1 MQYRTMGASGIV
13 VSELGFGAMNFGF
26 PGGPTQDEAV
36 AMVHRALDA
45 GVNLID
51 TADVYT
57 HGESER
63 IVGRALKNRRD
74 DVILATKFGL
84 PMGQGVNRS
93 GASARWIKRAVEDSL
108 RRLDTDYI
116 DLYQL
121 HRPDHRTS
129 LDETL
134 AALSDLVRA
143 GTVRAIGASTFPA
156 ELIVEAQ
163 WAADK
168 GGHRRF
174 LTEQPRYSIFN
185 RAVESDVFPTVQRHG
200 MGALTY
206 GPLASGWLSG
216 RADPAQGV
224 RPGIDAGTFDLDS
237 PRNQAKLRAVHQLRA
252 LADAAAVP
260 LAHLA
265 LAFAR
270 AHPAVSSVLIGPRTM
285 QQLDSLLEG
294 ADAIL
299 TDDILDQIDAIVAPG
314 TELNPADN
322 YNADPPA
329 ITDKRLRRRRGR
341 AGRATSDR
349 VRMAPAARPNRGD

>member
-1 MQYRTMGASGIV
+1 MQYRTLGASGIV
-13 VSELGFGAMNFGF
+13 VSELAFGAMNFGF
-26 PGGPTQDEAV
+26 RGGPTPDEAV

-45 GVNLID
+45 GVNFID

-57 HGESER
+57 LGESER

-74 DVILATKFGL
+74 DVVLATKFGL
-84 PMGQGVNRS
+84 PMGQDVNQS
-93 GASARWIKRAVEDSL
+93 GASARWMKRAVEDSL

-156 ELIVEAQ
+156 DLIVEAQ

-185 RAVESDVFPTVQRHG
+185 RTVESDVFPTVQRHG
-200 MGALTY
+200 MAALTY

-216 RADPAQGV
+216 RANPAAGV
-224 RPGIDAGTFDLDS
+224 RPGLDARTFNLDS
-237 PRNQAKLRAVHQLRA
+237 PGNQAKLRAVDQLHA
-252 LADAAAVP
+252 LADATAIP

-265 LAFAR
+265 LAFVR
-270 AHPAVSSVLIGPRTM
+270 THPAVTSVLIGPRTM
-285 QQLDSLLEG
+285 QQLDGLLE
-294 ADAIL
+294 AVDVTL
-299 TDDILDQIDAIVAPG
+299 TDDVLDGIDAIVAPG
-314 TELNPADN
+314 TELNPDDN
-322 YNADPPA
+322 YNADSPA
-329 ITDKRLRRRRGR
+329 MTDKRLRRR
-341 AGRATSDR
+341 
-349 VRMAPAARPNRGD
+349 